1 MDRGDR
7 GLRNTETMR
16 MEDTR
21 IYSER
26 QMQRERE
33 RERQRQRQRQRHEES
48 NRMSE
53 TNQITSKPCLI
64 QLSSNELNE
73 GGYERRNFFWK
84 FIFHVLPLLYS
95 VKH

>member
-33 RERQRQRQRQRHEES
+33 RET
-48 NRMSE
+48 E
-53 TNQITSKPCLI
+53 TETETRRVQ
-64 QLSSNELNE
+64 QNE
-73 GGYERRNFFWK
+73 
-84 FIFHVLPLLYS
+84 
-95 VKH
+95 